1 MIPAPARPA
10 ARPVLSG
17 AALLIAVVAAGC
29 GGHYKV
35 TDPASGKSYYTTD
48 VDHARN
54 GAIEFKD
61 ARTES
66 KVTLMSS
73 EVKKISRK
81 EYKAAVEAK

>member
-1 MIPAPARPA
+1 MPMHPSIRRVTIIAP
-10 ARPVLSG
+10 
-17 AALLIAVVAAGC
+17 ALLIAALAAGC

-35 TDPASGKSYYTTD
+35 TDPASGKAYYTTD

-61 ARTES
+61 ARTDS

-73 EVKKISRK
+73 EVKKISK
-81 EYKAAVEAK
+81 KDFKAAVESK